1 MTYAE
6 QLVTLVTKIDPYVIA
21 ELSYWR
27 SHWLRW
33 PDRPI
38 PAFLLDNRSD
48 VTGLWP
54 AGINKHVT
62 QHLGAVEFRTSYSK
76 DVIGLVARHNATC
89 HHVDIS

>member
-1 MTYAE
+1 MGMGPLLLECHGAIDNLTMSPRDY
-6 QLVTLVTKIDPYVIA
+6 VTLVTEIDPYVIA

-54 AGINKHVT
+54 ASINKHVT
-62 QHLGAVEFRTSYSK
+62 QHLEAVEFRTS
-76 DVIGLVARHNATC
+76 
-89 HHVDIS
+89 